1 MKKLIR
7 EIGHDWALLA
17 HYKKVYEMIKA
28 TGKNHVIMYHDGMW
42 KYPLIRQKLPKD
54 IIIMIWDYTAKTKF
68 PLAQKVIEAGFPIIL
83 SSQNLGNTRHFPDY
97 LYSSKNIINI
107 TESAKK
113 LAKTSDKVV
122 GVLNSTWGNQYY
134 SNFRENDLYGI
145 ILASNAAW
153 TEKPLTL
160 QKILPEIASCLFGLK
175 TPQDISM
182 FVELFED
189 LSHMVLNYSLPI
201 RQFQQPFFTFLYR
214 HPFYTTYP
222 PAWIQNPKSLLSN
235 ANAVLE
241 KLQTID
247 ENVTAGQDLI
257 PFLHF
262 SAEIGQL
269 LGEKEAMVASV
280 ISLLN
285 IYIQLPHIEIPFKV
299 KEQTLDI
306 LFNFKTHTEQLLHDY
321 ESLWMQWS
329 KPPHFEVT
337 SERFRKLIE
346 FCSQKMN
353 QISHDIAF
361 KDPILHSHY
370 IWTPKSL

>member
-1 MKKLIR
+1 MKDFDLR
-7 EIGHDWALLA
+7 IGSIEETNSRDRSRFGTYSGAL
-17 HYKKVYEMIKA
+17 YKKVYEMIRA

-42 KYPLIRQKLPKD
+42 KYPLIRQKFAKD

-83 SSQNLGNTRHFPDY
+83 SSQNLGITRHFPDY

-145 ILASNAAW
+145 ILASNAAS

-160 QKILPEIASCLFGLK
+160 QKILPEMASCLFGLK

-201 RQFQQPFFTFLYR
+201 RRFQQPFFTFLYR

-269 LGEKEAMVASV
+269 LGEKRSDGCIGN
-280 ISLLN
+280 ISLK
-285 IYIQLPHIEIPFKV
+285 H
-299 KEQTLDI
+299 
-306 LFNFKTHTEQLLHDY
+306 LHPTPAY
-321 ESLWMQWS
+321 
-329 KPPHFEVT
+329 
-337 SERFRKLIE
+337 R
-346 FCSQKMN
+346 
-353 QISHDIAF
+353 
-361 KDPILHSHY
+361 DPIQSQRGKLWIFFSILKPIQNNYCMIMNHY
-370 IWTPKSL
+370 GCSGLNHRILKLPANDFVN